1 MNQSPTALPS
11 HRWHHRPLVTA
22 TVCLATLASSP
33 AWAQH
38 AAVATVAAATP
49 PRELRFQ
56 DFFTLP
62 VGAKGLE
69 ISPALRQANG
79 QMVTLTGYMVQQEV
93 PTPGEIL
100 LTPRPVQMS
109 EHADGDA
116 DDLPPATVRVL
127 LAPTQRDWSV
137 PHVRGL
143 VRLTG
148 QLAVGRLEGDD
159 GRVSWVR
166 LQLEPDAIR
175 GVN

>member
-1 MNQSPTALPS
+1 MNPSPSTFPSSAHWARILARASLAALCYTS
-11 HRWHHRPLVTA
+11 A
-22 TVCLATLASSP
+22 LAQTPASSP
-33 AWAQH
+33 PAP
-38 AAVATVAAATP
+38 VT
-49 PRELRFQ
+49 ELRFQ

-62 VGAKGLE
+62 VGPKGLE

-79 QMVTLTGYMVQQEV
+79 QVVTLTGYMVQQEE

-109 EHADGDA
+109 EHADGEA

-127 LAPTQRDWSV
+127 LAPTQRDWAV

-148 QLAVGRLEGDD
+148 QLVVGRLEGED